1 MSILLSLHS
10 LLSAYFALQV
20 IAARRKYKISPPT
33 TSGPPEF
40 ERVFRAQINCSE
52 YFPMFLAVLWMA
64 GIFFH
69 QGRDIIIDG
78 PYIDYISSAK
88 RWCLLALQIAGK
100 TAVIAM
106 PRNAGTS
113 QIYNPNSNR
122 SSFTMQL
129 WMFGL

>member
-1 MSILLSLHS
+1 MLQHIVLLGVVT
-10 LLSAYFALQV
+10 LLGVLEQAYFALQV

-78 PYIDYISSAK
+78 PYIDYIVF
-88 RWCLLALQIAGK
+88 LYTDL
-100 TAVIAM
+100 
-106 PRNAGTS
+106 
-113 QIYNPNSNR
+113 YR
-122 SSFTMQL
+122 SF
-129 WMFGL
+129 